1 MDSHRR
7 TAVNEATSRPG
18 SFAAVRSRWHPAE
31 RPQGRR
37 PWTRHAFHAASQ
49 RILDSINTVIDGKSE
64 AAKLALTVLLAQ
76 GHLLLEDVPGVG
88 KTLLAKTLA
97 RTIDCTVSRIQFT
110 PDLLPSDV
118 TGVSIYNQSSRLFEF
133 RPGAVFA
140 NIVIGDE
147 INRASAKTQS
157 ALLECME
164 EHQVTVDGHSYKLDE
179 PFMVVATQNP
189 IEMEGT
195 YPLPEAQRDRF
206 MARISMGYPDK
217 DSEIEMLE
225 THQATSPL
233 AKVSA
238 VVTAADVAAMIATV
252 QQVYV
257 SQAVKEYT
265 VSVGRATRESPLL
278 RLGASPRSMLQLLRA
293 AKATA
298 ALDGRDFVLPDDVVG
313 VAESVLAHR
322 IILDR
327 KAASA
332 GETPHSVIRGILSR
346 LPVSQELVPQPGR
359 RRRQR
364 RAPAPGSAAEPLG
377 RRPMALAGPT
387 PPAPLQPAR
396 LGASRCRCGFP
407 VGSAD
412 HGPAGPPEPQRPADR
427 PSPGLPGR
435 DQARQATIPGVPR
448 VQSFPAWR
456 PPPPRPSGWPWPGPA
471 RAPGGRSW
479 RSSCPPRF
487 GESPAF
493 RFPARSATGGTSR
506 YEYHLRSSKR
516 GQFLIG
522 PVTAEFT
529 DPFGLSLHRQAIDD
543 GDTLTVTPA
552 AVELPVTGLA
562 GARGNDGITATRIRA
577 NPSDDDVMTREYRHG
592 DPMRRVH
599 WAGHRPARRPDGPA
613 GGIRDHA
620 GGHHHPGP
628 AVRGV
633 CRADRAPRFRRDVR
647 RGRPRDGHQRH
658 VRVGG
663 GGGHLHQRPPRRAEL
678 CPAPPGPRG
687 ANRLS
692 CVPPPRRSRRPRSTA
707 GAGGPAVHRREPGRH
722 PALRA
727 APPCAGHHAR
737 CAGTTVGRLRSGRFR

>member
-7 TAVNEATSRPG
+7 TAVNEIETAGRT
-18 SFAAVRSRWHPAE
+18 FAGIAE
-31 RPQGRR
+31 PVTQLNG
-37 PWTRHAFHAASQ
+37 HKVQAMDAAAFHSASR
-49 RILDSINTVIDGKSE
+49 RILDEINTVIDGKSE

-238 VVTAADVAAMIATV
+238 VVTAADVAAMIAAV
-252 QQVYV
+252 QKVYV

-298 ALDGRDFVLPDDVVG
+298 ALDERDFVLPDDVVN

-332 GETPHSVIRGILSR
+332 GETPHSVIRGILNR
-346 LPVSQELVPQPGR
+346 LPVSQDLADAATRFV
-359 RRRQR
+359 
-364 RAPAPGSAAEPLG
+364 AKPAPG
-377 RRPMALAGPT
+377 M
-387 PPAPLQPAR
+387 
-396 LGASRCRCGFP
+396 
-407 VGSAD
+407 
-412 HGPAGPPEPQRPADR
+412 
-427 PSPGLPGR
+427 
-435 DQARQATIPGVPR
+435 
-448 VQSFPAWR
+448 
-456 PPPPRPSGWPWPGPA
+456 
-471 RAPGGRSW
+471 
-479 RSSCPPRF
+479 
-487 GESPAF
+487 
-493 RFPARSATGGTSR
+493 
-506 YEYHLRSSKR
+506 
-516 GQFLIG
+516 
-522 PVTAEFT
+522 
-529 DPFGLSLHRQAIDD
+529 
-543 GDTLTVTPA
+543 
-552 AVELPVTGLA
+552 
-562 GARGNDGITATRIRA
+562 
-577 NPSDDDVMTREYRHG
+577 
-592 DPMRRVH
+592 
-599 WAGHRPARRPDGPA
+599 
-613 GGIRDHA
+613 
-620 GGHHHPGP
+620 
-628 AVRGV
+628 
-633 CRADRAPRFRRDVR
+633 
-647 RGRPRDGHQRH
+647 
-658 VRVGG
+658 
-663 GGGHLHQRPPRRAEL
+663 
-678 CPAPPGPRG
+678 PPGSG
-687 ANRLS
+687 L
-692 CVPPPRRSRRPRSTA
+692 RRN
-707 GAGGPAVHRREPGRH
+707 H
-722 PALRA
+722 
-727 APPCAGHHAR
+727 
-737 CAGTTVGRLRSGRFR
+737 